1 MDPNELVVILERA
14 IANLPDQSADG
25 RRRVYERVEKTIRST
40 CTSAD
45 GALDGERYRELRRD
59 LGAAIAIIEKQMRAS
74 ATASLHAP
82 AVVEPTR
89 PAAPPPPPRAAA
101 VVAEPAV
108 PPLEYSLEEASRP
121 WVKPVGIGVLVLAL
135 LLGGAYAL
143 LPGGPLSD
151 LFQGSPAPVAST
163 PEAAAQDEPAPAVR
177 DVTPATAPA
186 PEVAADEPAPEPEPL
201 PRTAE
206 SDEPSQAPEA
216 SAFAPAPAEP
226 GVPRVTDVKVS
237 ILNGASA
244 WRVEP
249 LTGFDADPDGAPVMA
264 IAQDKA
270 SPLLVS
276 LYCDTPELMVF
287 RVAYGA
293 EPDALR
299 RELAERGQ
307 LDGVQRQ
314 RIQVK
319 TDRNEGFAGEF
330 LSLTPHSW
338 AIRLAPDNIETLRA
352 GKEIQ
357 ISVNDAVA
365 GTVSLSGATP
375 AIDEALAGASCK

>member
-14 IANLPDQSADG
+14 IANLPDPSADG
-25 RRRVYERVEKTIRST
+25 RRRVYERVEKTIRGT
-40 CTSAD
+40 CTNPD
-45 GALDGERYRELRRD
+45 GSLDSERYRDLRRS
-59 LGAAIAIIEKQMRAS
+59 LGAAIAIIEKQTRV
-74 ATASLHAP
+74 TARTSLQPQAAVAP
-82 AVVEPTR
+82 AP
-89 PAAPPPPPRAAA
+89 APPPAIEAPVENVP
-101 VVAEPAV
+101 
-108 PPLEYSLEEASRP
+108 PPLEYSADEPARP
-121 WVKPVGIGVLVLAL
+121 WVKRAGIGVLVLAL
-135 LLGGAYAL
+135 LLGGAYAV
-143 LPGGPLSD
+143 LPGGPLNGLIGGGEAPASPESNPD
-151 LFQGSPAPVAST
+151 PFAGAAPAPQT
-163 PEAAAQDEPAPAVR
+163 P
-177 DVTPATAPA
+177 PATAPTPA
-186 PEVAADEPAPEPEPL
+186 PEVAANPPPAQPEPSTPPTASEPAP
-201 PRTAE
+201 
-206 SDEPSQAPEA
+206 DA
-216 SAFAPAPAEP
+216 SAFAPTPAEP
-226 GVPRVTDVKVS
+226 GVPRVTDVKVA

-249 LTGFDADPDGAPVMA
+249 LSGFDADPDGAPVMA
-264 IAQDKA
+264 VAQDKD

-314 RIQVK
+314 RIQIK

-330 LSLTPHSW
+330 LALTPHSFG
-338 AIRLAPDNIETLRA
+338 IRLAPENIETLRA
-352 GKEIQ
+352 GKEIE
-357 ISVNDAVA
+357 ISVNDAVT

>member
-14 IANLPDQSADG
+14 IANLPDPSADG
-25 RRRVYERVEKTIRST
+25 RRRVYERVEKTIRNT

-45 GALDGERYRELRRD
+45 GVLDNERYRELRRD
-59 LGAAIAIIEKQMRAS
+59 LGTAIATIEKQARVS
-74 ATASLHAP
+74 ARTNIHPQAVAAP
-82 AVVEPTR
+82 
-89 PAAPPPPPRAAA
+89 APPPPAPAL
-101 VVAEPAV
+101 EPSV
-108 PPLEYSLEEASRP
+108 EIPPPLEYSVEAPARR

-135 LLGGAYAL
+135 LLGGAYAV
-143 LPGGPLSD
+143 LPGGPLGGLVGGDSAPAQPEPKAD
-151 LFQGSPAPVAST
+151 SVAGAAPDPATPPAPSPAP
-163 PEAAAQDEPAPAVR
+163 EIAANTTAPQPEPAN
-177 DVTPATAPA
+177 
-186 PEVAADEPAPEPEPL
+186 PEP
-201 PRTAE
+201 
-206 SDEPSQAPEA
+206 APEA

-226 GVPRVTDVKVS
+226 GVPRVTDVKVA

-249 LTGFDADPDGAPVMA
+249 LSGFDADPDGAPVMA
-264 IAQDKA
+264 VAQDKS

-287 RVAYGA
+287 RVAFGA
-293 EPDALR
+293 DPDTLR

-319 TDRNEGFAGEF
+319 TDRNEGFAGDF
-330 LSLTPHSW
+330 LALTQHSW
-338 AIRLAPDNIETLRA
+338 GIRLAPDNIETLRA
-352 GKEIQ
+352 GKEIE
-357 ISVNDAVA
+357 ISVNDSPT

-375 AIDEALAGASCK
+375 AIDEALAGASCR

>member
-25 RRRVYERVEKTIRST
+25 RRRVYERVEKTIRNT

-45 GALDGERYRELRRD
+45 GVLDNERYRELRRD
-59 LGAAIAIIEKQMRAS
+59 LGTAIATIEKQARVS
-74 ATASLHAP
+74 ARTNIHPQAVAAP
-82 AVVEPTR
+82 
-89 PAAPPPPPRAAA
+89 APPPPAPAL
-101 VVAEPAV
+101 EPSV
-108 PPLEYSLEEASRP
+108 EIPPPLEYSSEAPPRR

-135 LLGGAYAL
+135 LLGGAYAV
-143 LPGGPLSD
+143 LPGGPLNGLVSSD
-151 LFQGSPAPVAST
+151 GAPAQPDSKPEPIAATPDPAPT
-163 PEAAAQDEPAPAVR
+163 PADPPVR
-177 DVTPATAPA
+177 DVTAAPPAPQPDPAAPA
-186 PEVAADEPAPEPEPL
+186 ASEPAPDA
-201 PRTAE
+201 T
-206 SDEPSQAPEA
+206 
-216 SAFAPAPAEP
+216 AFAPAPAEP
-226 GVPRVTDVKVS
+226 GVPRVTDVKVA

-249 LTGFDADPDGAPVMA
+249 LTGFEADPDGGPVMA
-264 IAQDKA
+264 VAQDKN

-287 RVAYGA
+287 RVAFGA
-293 EPDALR
+293 DPDTLR

-319 TDRNEGFAGEF
+319 TDRNEGFAGDF
-330 LSLTPHSW
+330 LALTQHSW
-338 AIRLAPDNIETLRA
+338 GIRLAPDNIETLRA
-352 GKEIQ
+352 GKEIE
-357 ISVNDAVA
+357 ISVNDSPT

-375 AIDEALAGASCK
+375 AIDEALAGASCR